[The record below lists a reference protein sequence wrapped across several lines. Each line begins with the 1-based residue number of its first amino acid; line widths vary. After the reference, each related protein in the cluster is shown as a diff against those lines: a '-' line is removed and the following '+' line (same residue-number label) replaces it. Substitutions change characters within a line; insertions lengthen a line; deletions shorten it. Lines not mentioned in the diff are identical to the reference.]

1 MQSKEFHD
9 DTNKTRME
17 RLLSL
22 GFEINNKF
30 DSKRNDEDGGEESI
44 TREEGREIEEVMNL

>member
-1 MQSKEFHD
+1 
-9 DTNKTRME
+9 ME